1 MDEEDPIRTLPQ
13 ALRALA
19 RKQPGRT
26 AMRMKAYGIWHDI
39 TWTQYLENVR
49 EVAMGLHALG
59 VKRGDHVAI
68 VGENK
73 PQWLFS
79 AMGVMSLGGIF
90 VGVYTTNP
98 VTECEYVVGHSE
110 SVVFFCEDEEQFDKA
125 LAFRERTPRLGRIV
139 VWDMEGLRHFDDPML
154 MSFDDLLASGRKTD
168 EENPGLFEK
177 LSDEGDPDE
186 TASIIYTS
194 GTTGPPKGA
203 MIAHRNYSWVAR
215 QNGKVNQ
222 MTPEDET
229 ISFLPL
235 NHVYEQIFDL
245 MMHLRAGH
253 IVNFTENTDT
263 VMNDLRDVSPTLF
276 HAVPRIWEK
285 YHSGIVLKMADA
297 TWLKRTA
304 FRLAYRIG
312 SGYND
317 RKLAKKKIPWYLS
330 SGYLLATFCVFRKLK
345 ERLGFDRV
353 RIGFSGAAPISH
365 EILKFFQSIG
375 IPIREGYGLTETT
388 GITHISDEDHFKLGT
403 VGRSLPGAEAKIAED
418 GEILIRH
425 GGIFQ
430 GYFKEPEAT
439 AEALEGGWFH
449 TGDVGE
455 IDAEGYLKIT
465 DRKKDLIITAGGKN
479 VAPQYIENLLKFSPY
494 ITDAVVIGDRRKYI
508 TALIVIDEENVVKY
522 AQDHK
527 VQYTTFATLTRTEEV
542 IALIA
547 GEIDKVNGQV
557 ARVEN
562 IRKFRLL
569 DKKLYTEDGEV
580 TPTMKV
586 KRKSIARDYK
596 DIIEDMYKDR
606 D

>member
-1 MDEEDPIRTLPQ
+1 MIDHIQTLPQ
-13 ALRALA
+13 ALKHLVQQ
-19 RKQPGRT
+19 QPQRV
-26 AMRMKAYGIWHDI
+26 AMRMKDYGIWHDI
-39 TWTQYLENVR
+39 TWQQYYDHVR
-49 EVAMGLHALG
+49 KVAMGLRALG

-73 PQWLFS
+73 PEWLFS
-79 AMGVMSLGGIF
+79 ALGVMSLGGIF

-98 VTECEYVVGHSE
+98 VAECEYVVGHSE

-125 LAFRERTPRLGRIV
+125 LAFRDRTPHLKKVV
-139 VWDMEGLRHFDDPML
+139 VWDMEGLKHFQDPIL
-154 MSFDDLLASGRKTD
+154 MSFQNLLELGDQENKN
-168 EENPGLFEK
+168 NPGLFEK
-177 LSDEGDPDE
+177 IVDEGKTDE
-186 TASIIYTS
+186 IASIIYTS

-203 MIAHRNYSWVAR
+203 QIAHRNYLWIAR
-215 QNGKVNQ
+215 QSQKITK
-222 MTPEDET
+222 MSADDET

-245 MMHLRAGH
+245 MMHLSVGH

-297 TWLKRTA
+297 TWFKRTVFNLA
-304 FRLAYRIG
+304 FKIG
-312 SGYND
+312 QKYNSLN
-317 RKLAKKKIPWYLS
+317 LAKKPVPWYLF
-330 SGYLLATFCVFRKLK
+330 LAYHLAYFSVFWKLK
-345 ERLGFDRV
+345 QRLGFDRV
-353 RIGFSGAAPISH
+353 RLGFSGAAPISH
-365 EILKFFQSIG
+365 EVLKFFQSIG

-388 GITHISDEDHFKLGT
+388 GITHMSDEEHFKVGT
-403 VGRSLPGAEAKIAED
+403 VGRALPDSEVKIAED
-418 GEILIRH
+418 GEILIKH

-430 GYFKEPEAT
+430 GYFKEPQAT

-494 ITDAVVIGDRRKYI
+494 IADAVVIGDRRKYI

-522 AQDHK
+522 AQDRK
-527 VQYTTFATLTRTEEV
+527 IQYTTFASLTKAEEV
-542 IALIA
+542 VRLIA
-547 GEIDKVNGQV
+547 EEVEKVNKQI

-586 KRKSIARDYK
+586 KRKAIATQYK
-596 DIIEDMYKDR
+596 DIIEEMYKD

>member
-1 MDEEDPIRTLPQ
+1 MDEIKTLPQ
-13 ALRALA
+13 SLKAIVKRQPERIALR
-19 RKQPGRT
+19 
-26 AMRMKAYGIWHDI
+26 MKDYGIWHDI
-39 TWTQYLENVR
+39 TWTQYYENVK

-73 PQWLFS
+73 PEWLFS
-79 AMGVMSLGGIF
+79 AMGIMSLGGIF

-98 VTECEYVVGHSE
+98 VAECEYVVGHSE
-110 SVVFFCEDEEQFDKA
+110 SVAFFCEDEEQFDKA
-125 LAFRERTPRLGRIV
+125 LACRERTPHLKKMV
-139 VWDMEGLRHFDDPML
+139 VWDMEGLRHFNDPML
-154 MSFDDLLASGRKTD
+154 LSFDDLLVLGSKTD
-168 EENPGLFEK
+168 QENPGLFEHIV
-177 LSDEGDPDE
+177 DEGKAEE

-203 MIAHRNYSWVAR
+203 MIAHKNYLWISE
-215 QNGKVNQ
+215 QNEKITKMSAN
-222 MTPEDET
+222 DET

-245 MMHLRAGH
+245 MMHLRVGH

-263 VMNDLRDVSPTLF
+263 VMNDLRNVSPTLF

-285 YHSGIVLKMADA
+285 YHSAIVLKMADA
-297 TWLKRTA
+297 TWVKRLI
-304 FRLAYRIG
+304 FDIAYKIG
-312 SGYND
+312 SMYNT
-317 RKLAKKKIPWYLS
+317 RKLAKKSIPLYLFIA
-330 SGYLLATFCVFRKLK
+330 YWIAYFAVFWKLK

-353 RIGFSGAAPISH
+353 RLGFSGAAPISH
-365 EILKFFQSIG
+365 EILKFFQSVG

-388 GITHISDEDHFKLGT
+388 GITHISDEEHFKLGT
-403 VGRSLPGAEAKIAED
+403 VGRSLPNSEVKIAED

-439 AEALEGGWFH
+439 AQALEGGWFH

-455 IDAEGYLKIT
+455 VDSEGYLKIT

-494 ITDAVVIGDRRKYI
+494 ITDAVVIGDKRKFI
-508 TALIVIDEENVVKY
+508 AALIVIDEENVVKY

-527 VQYTTFATLTRTEEV
+527 VQYTTFASLTRTEE
-542 IALIA
+542 IIKLIT
-547 GEIDKVNGQV
+547 EEVNKVNKQI

-586 KRKSIARDYK
+586 KRKAIAEQYK
-596 DIIEDMYKDR
+596 DIIEEMYKGGE
-606 D
+606 

>member
-1 MDEEDPIRTLPQ
+1 
-13 ALRALA
+13 
-19 RKQPGRT
+19 
-26 AMRMKAYGIWHDI
+26 MRMKDYGIWHDI
-39 TWTQYLENVR
+39 TWQQYYDHVR
-49 EVAMGLHALG
+49 KVAMGLRALG

-73 PQWLFS
+73 PEWLFS
-79 AMGVMSLGGIF
+79 ALGVMSLGGIF

-98 VTECEYVVGHSE
+98 VAECEYVVGHSE

-125 LAFRERTPRLGRIV
+125 LAFRDRTPHLKKVV
-139 VWDMEGLRHFDDPML
+139 VWDMEGLKHFQDPIL
-154 MSFDDLLASGRKTD
+154 MSFQNLLELGDQENKN
-168 EENPGLFEK
+168 NPGLFEK
-177 LSDEGDPDE
+177 IVDEGKTDE
-186 TASIIYTS
+186 IASIIYTS

-203 MIAHRNYSWVAR
+203 QIAHRNYLWIAR
-215 QNGKVNQ
+215 QSQKITK
-222 MTPEDET
+222 MSADDET

-245 MMHLRAGH
+245 MMHLSVGH

-297 TWLKRTA
+297 TWFKRTVFNLA
-304 FRLAYRIG
+304 FKIG
-312 SGYND
+312 QKYNSLN
-317 RKLAKKKIPWYLS
+317 LAKKPVPWYLF
-330 SGYLLATFCVFRKLK
+330 LAYHLAYFSVFWKLK
-345 ERLGFDRV
+345 QRLGFDRV
-353 RIGFSGAAPISH
+353 RLGFSGAAPISH
-365 EILKFFQSIG
+365 EVLKFFQSIG

-388 GITHISDEDHFKLGT
+388 GITHMSDEEHFKVGT
-403 VGRSLPGAEAKIAED
+403 VGRALPDSEVKIAED
-418 GEILIRH
+418 GEILIKH

-430 GYFKEPEAT
+430 GYFKEPQAT

-494 ITDAVVIGDRRKYI
+494 IADAVVIGDRRKYI

-522 AQDHK
+522 AQDRK
-527 VQYTTFATLTRTEEV
+527 IQYTTFASLTKAEEV
-542 IALIA
+542 VRLIA
-547 GEIDKVNGQV
+547 EEVEKVNKQI

-586 KRKSIARDYK
+586 KRKAIATQYK
-596 DIIEDMYKDR
+596 DIIEEMYKD

>member
-1 MDEEDPIRTLPQ
+1 MDEAKTLPQ
-13 ALRALA
+13 ALRNITAQ
-19 RKQPGRT
+19 QPERV
-26 AMRMKAYGIWHDI
+26 AMRMKDYGIWHDI
-39 TWTQYLENVR
+39 TWAKYLEQVKY
-49 EVAMGLHALG
+49 VALGLHTLG
-59 VKRGDHVAI
+59 VCRGDHVAI
-68 VGENK
+68 IGENK
-73 PQWLFS
+73 PEWLYS
-79 AMGVMSLGGIF
+79 AMGTMSLGATF

-98 VTECEYVVGHSE
+98 EEECEYVVGHSD

-125 LAFRERTPRLGRIV
+125 LVFRERTPSLKKIV

-154 MSFDDLLASGRKTD
+154 MSFEDLLKIGEQKAG
-168 EENPGLFEK
+168 ENPNAFDTFI
-177 LSDEGDPDE
+177 DEGRGDE
-186 TASIIYTS
+186 VASIIYTS

-203 MIAHRNYSWVAR
+203 MIAHEKYLWIGTQTLKITRME
-215 QNGKVNQ
+215 KD
-222 MTPEDET
+222 DET

-245 MMHLRAGH
+245 MMHMKVGH

-263 VMNDLRDVSPTLF
+263 VMNDLKDVSPTLF

-285 YHSGIVLKMADA
+285 YYSGIVLKMDDA
-297 TWLKRTA
+297 TWFKRQVYKLA
-304 FRLAYRIG
+304 FKIG
-312 SGYND
+312 TRYND
-317 RKLAKKKIPWYLS
+317 YKLAKKHMPV
-330 SGYLLATFCVFRKLK
+330 LLNIAYGLAYFCVFWKLK

-353 RIGFSGAAPISH
+353 RLGFSGAAPISH

-388 GITHISDEDHFKLGT
+388 GITHISDAQNFKLGT
-403 VGRSLPGAEAKIAED
+403 VGRSLPDSEVKIAED

-430 GYFKEPEAT
+430 GYFKDDEHTRECIVD
-439 AEALEGGWFH
+439 GWFH

-455 IDAEGYLKIT
+455 VDEEGYLKIT
-465 DRKKDLIITAGGKN
+465 DRKKDLIVTAGGKN

-494 ITDAVVIGDRRKYI
+494 INDAVVIGDRRKFI
-508 TALIVIDEENVVKY
+508 SAIIVIDEENVVKY

-527 VQYTTFATLTRTEEV
+527 VQYTTFATLTRAEE
-542 IALIA
+542 IEDLIQQ
-547 GEIDKVNGQV
+547 EVNKVNKQL

-562 IRKFRLL
+562 IRKFKLL

-586 KRKSIARDYK
+586 KRKSIYAQYEDL
-596 DIIEDMYKDR
+596 IESMYKE
-606 D
+606 